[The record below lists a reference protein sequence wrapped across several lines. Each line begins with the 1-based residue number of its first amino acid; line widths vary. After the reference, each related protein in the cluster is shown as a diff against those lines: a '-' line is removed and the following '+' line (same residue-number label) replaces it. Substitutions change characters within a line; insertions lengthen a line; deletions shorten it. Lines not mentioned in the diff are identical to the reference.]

1 MRSDFLSNGFKASE
15 ELLLLLEDAKKKLDY
30 SIDKLPG
37 IYFVFDEEGVIYRNN
52 WEFLKCFEKSEALSD
67 KTKLF
72 DLLAKDEKA
81 RMQELMMLNQE
92 QFEKVIDREFSFING
107 KTYALS
113 TYAWKVSKSS
123 KKVFYTAHG
132 RDVSELKNLLLE
144 KNYLMREVQGAEQIQ
159 KLMLPEQEAQIGKS
173 EISCFYR
180 PAAECSGD
188 FLHYN
193 VHDNGL
199 ILWAGD
205 VTGHGVGAAMIS
217 GCVRSAIA
225 LMEEDPAQLDVSK
238 AMEKINRSLLKVAN
252 NEYWMSFQ
260 IVVFDFK
267 NKKFRSCQ
275 AGHTEIYCLDLDQ
288 VPLAKWRDL
297 KIINAEQSHVL
308 GMTEEPKFI
317 DSEHDLDA
325 SRIYLS
331 FSDGLYETTNKK
343 DVVYGKRR
351 LLKGFLEEYRN
362 KQNLKASKEKV
373 LDNILNFS
381 NHAPLADDLSFWAF
395 SYKG

>member
-52 WEFLKCFEKSEALSD
+52 WEFLKCFENSEAIND

-72 DLLAKDEKA
+72 DLLAKGEKP
-81 RMQELMMLNQE
+81 RLQELMKRNEE

-113 TYAWKVSKSS
+113 TYAWKVSKSA

-159 KLMLPEQEAQIGKS
+159 KLMLPKQEAQIGDS

-193 VHDNGL
+193 IHENGL

-225 LMEEDPAQLDVSK
+225 LMEEDPAKLNASK

-288 VPLAKWRDL
+288 VSSAKWRDF
-297 KIINAEQSHVL
+297 KILNTEQSHVL
-308 GMTEEPKFI
+308 GMTEDPKFI
-317 DSEHDLDA
+317 ESEHSLDA
-325 SRIYLS
+325 NRVYLS

-343 DVVYGKRR
+343 EAMYGKRR
-351 LLKGFLEEYRN
+351 LLKSFLEEFGKN
-362 KQNLKASKEKV
+362 QNLMDSKEKV
-373 LDNILNFS
+373 LNNILEFS
-381 NHAPLADDLSFWAF
+381 DHAPLADDLSFWAF
-395 SYKG
+395 SFKA